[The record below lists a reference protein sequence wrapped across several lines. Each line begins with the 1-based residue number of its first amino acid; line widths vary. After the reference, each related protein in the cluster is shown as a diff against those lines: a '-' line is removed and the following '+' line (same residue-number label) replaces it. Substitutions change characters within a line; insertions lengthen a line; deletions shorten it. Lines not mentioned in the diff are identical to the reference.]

1 MRKDKRSEEEVVFPP
16 FGVPSGGLFA
26 NLVELAQVLRVLHLV
41 TKVVLIR
48 CRLTTL
54 LLKAV
59 DVLRSD
65 AERAH
70 VLVDLQGHL
79 HLIVLNTAN
88 DKRLVES
95 KVTLDAGLLHHLLRH
110 EGFLNVAILAV
121 AFNHDA
127 VGDEVRLAGNRCIW
141 L

>member
-1 MRKDKRSEEEVVFPP
+1 M
-16 FGVPSGGLFA
+16 
-26 NLVELAQVLRVLHLV
+26 
-41 TKVVLIR
+41 
-48 CRLTTL
+48 
-54 LLKAV
+54 
-59 DVLRSD
+59 LRSD